1 MSQERCCGTI
11 GILESRAHHRIGW
24 VFSPGSGYLAFLPEA
39 VYKNQRVTS
48 LSLQGR
54 GVEVESQS
62 KRGITPIHGHPK
74 PGLEL
79 GPPTSKM
86 LFPLR
91 WGRVLYSVQN
101 VFP

>member
-1 MSQERCCGTI
+1 MLQERCCGPT
-11 GILESRAHHRIGW
+11 GILGSRTHYRIGL
-24 VFSPGSGYLAFLPEA
+24 VFSPGSGHLAFSPEA

-54 GVEVESQS
+54 GVKVESQS
-62 KRGITPIHGHPK
+62 KRGIAPIQGHPK

-86 LFPLR
+86 LVPLR
-91 WGRVLYSVQN
+91 WGRVLHSVQN